1 MHKAGQARDL
11 LDRQTHCQIVAVRPP
26 EAIARAGGIDEA
38 GTMGRL
44 GVGWAELSRS
54 TRGEKFSSDRSA
66 RRAISNSKARPR
78 SCSGLSVIARLFE
91 LSIAIGKVVLLPGG
105 ARRRKGS
112 PCGGSILMT
121 SAPAFAINR
130 VAYGS

>member
-1 MHKAGQARDL
+1 MRRGL
-11 LDRQTHCQIVAVRPP
+11 T
-26 EAIARAGGIDEA
+26 
-38 GTMGRL
+38 RL
-44 GVGWAELSRS
+44 SSAQPTPSRS
-54 TRGEKFSSDRSA
+54 IVPGEKFSSNTSA

-78 SCSGLSVIARLFE
+78 SCFRLRVIARLFE

-121 SAPAFAINR
+121 SAPAFAINK
-130 VAYGS
+130 VA